1 MTDAPMAVPAV
12 SLPSRSRLR
21 LLAAAAGRMPNA
33 EMAVGVA
40 IILVWA
46 ALIAAAPVI
55 AKFDPLRQQIALRL
69 QPPSAVHLFGTDQ
82 LGRDVFAR
90 VLYGGRE
97 SLPAAVAV
105 VAVGF
110 LVGVSLGSVAGY
122 CRGIVDDVVMRFT
135 DMVLG
140 FPLIVLAMAVAAA
153 LGASLAHG
161 IVALA
166 AVWWPPYVRVCRALV
181 LDLSNKEY
189 VVASRAAGRR
199 PAGILFRVILPNA
212 LPALLVMAAI
222 DIGRAILSFS
232 ILGFLGL
239 GAQPPQPEWGAMV
252 ATGATVMDD
261 WWVATCPAMPV
272 LTLAFAFNLIGDS
285 IRDAL
290 DPWVG
295 GRRQ

>member
-1 MTDAPMAVPAV
+1 MSIAPAANSGRADKPA
-12 SLPSRSRLR
+12 RFR
-21 LLAAAAGRMPNA
+21 LLAGTLQYARNGELAL
-33 EMAVGVA
+33 GVA
-40 IILVWA
+40 IIVIWA
-46 ALIAAAPVI
+46 ALIAAAPLI
-55 AKFDPLRQQIALRL
+55 ARYDPINQRIEERL
-69 QPPSAVHLFGTDQ
+69 QPPSAAHVFGTDQ
-82 LGRDVFAR
+82 LGRDVFSR
-90 VLYGGRE
+90 VLYGGSQ
-97 SLPAAVAV
+97 SLPAAVTV
-105 VAVGF
+105 VALGF
-110 LVGVSLGSVAGY
+110 LIGTALGAIAGY
-122 CRGIVDDVVMRFT
+122 RGGLLDDIVMRFT

-153 LGASLAHG
+153 LGASLGHG
-161 IVALA
+161 ILALA

-181 LDLSNKEY
+181 LELSNKEY
-189 VVASRAAGRR
+189 VMASRAAGRR
-199 PAGILFRVILPNA
+199 PVGILTRVILPNA

-239 GAQPPQPEWGAMV
+239 GAQPPEPEWGAMV
-252 ATGATVMDD
+252 STGAAVMDD
-261 WWVATCPAMPV
+261 WWVATFPALPI

>member
-1 MTDAPMAVPAV
+1 MNVAPVTTSTLVAH
-12 SLPSRSRLR
+12 RSPRRLF
-21 LLAAAAGRMPNA
+21 AGATEYVQNT
-33 EMAVGVA
+33 EFLVGVGF
-40 IILVWA
+40 IVIWA
-46 ALIAAAPVI
+46 ALIAAAPLV
-55 AKFDPLRQQIALRL
+55 AKFGPLKQQIELRL
-69 QPPSAVHLFGTDQ
+69 QPPSTAHWFGTDQ
-82 LGRDVFAR
+82 LGRDVFSR
-90 VLYGGRE
+90 VLHGGRE
-97 SLPAAVAV
+97 SLPAAVTV
-105 VAVGF
+105 VALGF
-110 LVGVSLGSVAGY
+110 VIGITFGAIAGY
-122 CRGIVDDVVMRFT
+122 RRGLVDDIVMRFT

-166 AVWWPPYVRVCRALV
+166 AVWWPPYVRVSRALV
-181 LDLSNKEY
+181 LDISTKEY

-199 PAGILFRVILPNA
+199 PASILLRVILPNA

-252 ATGATVMDD
+252 STGAAVMDD
-261 WWVATCPAMPV
+261 WWVAAFPALPI

>member
-1 MTDAPMAVPAV
+1 MSVAPTVNPARTV
-12 SLPSRSRLR
+12 KRPRSRL
-21 LLAAAAGRMPNA
+21 LAGVLNYARNG
-33 EMAVGVA
+33 EFTVGVV
-40 IILVWA
+40 IIAAWA
-46 ALIAAAPVI
+46 VLIALAPVI
-55 AKFDPLRQQIALRL
+55 APYDPLEQKIEDRL
-69 QPPSAVHLFGTDQ
+69 QPPSAAHWFGTDQ
-82 LGRDVFAR
+82 LGRDVLGR

-97 SLPAAVAV
+97 SLPAAVTV
-105 VAVGF
+105 VALGF
-110 LVGVSLGSVAGY
+110 LIGVAIGAIAGY
-122 CRGIVDDVVMRFT
+122 RRGLLDDIVMRFT

-153 LGASLAHG
+153 LGASLEHG
-161 IVALA
+161 ILALA

-181 LDLSNKEY
+181 LEISHKEY
-189 VVASRAAGRR
+189 VLASRAAGRR
-199 PAGILFRVILPNA
+199 PAGILARVILPNA

-239 GAQPPQPEWGAMV
+239 GAQPPEPEWGAMV
-252 ATGATVMDD
+252 STGAAVMDD
-261 WWVATCPAMPV
+261 WWVATFPALPI

>member
-1 MTDAPMAVPAV
+1 MTEAPTVTSA
-12 SLPSRSRLR
+12 LPQRSRLR
-21 LLAAAAGRMPNA
+21 VLTGAADWLSNA
-33 EMAVGVA
+33 EMTMGVL
-40 IILVWA
+40 IILVWSI
-46 ALIAAAPVI
+46 LIAAAPLLVH
-55 AKFDPLRQQIALRL
+55 FDPIQQHISVRL
-69 QPPSAVHLFGTDQ
+69 QPPSVVHLFGTDQ
-82 LGRDVFAR
+82 LGRDVFSR

-97 SLPAAVAV
+97 SLPEAVAV

-110 LVGVSLGSVAGY
+110 LVGVSLGAVAGY

-135 DMVLG
+135 DMMLG
-140 FPLIVLAMAVAAA
+140 FPLIILAMAVAAA

-161 IVALA
+161 IIALA
-166 AVWWPPYVRVCRALV
+166 AVWWPHYVRVCRALV

-199 PAGILFRVILPNA
+199 PAGILLRVILPNA
-212 LPALLVMAAI
+212 LQALLVMAAI
-222 DIGRAILSFS
+222 DVGRAILSFA

-252 ATGATVMDD
+252 STGATVMDD
-261 WWVATCPAMPV
+261 WWVATFPAMPV

-285 IRDAL
+285 IRDVL

>member
-1 MTDAPMAVPAV
+1 M
-12 SLPSRSRLR
+12 SRLAAVARR
-21 LLAAAAGRMPNA
+21 LPNA
-33 EMAVGVA
+33 ELLVGLA
-40 IILVWA
+40 IIVTWTI
-46 ALIAAAPVI
+46 LIAAAPVI
-55 AKFDPLRQQIALRL
+55 TKFNPLAQQIALRL
-69 QPPSAVHLFGTDQ
+69 QPPSAVHWFGTDQ

-97 SLPAAVAV
+97 SLPGAICV
-105 VAVGF
+105 VALGF
-110 LVGVSLGSVAGY
+110 LVGVSLGAVAGY
-122 CRGIVDDVVMRFT
+122 CRGIVDDVVMRLT
-135 DMVLG
+135 DMVLA
-140 FPLIVLAMAVAAA
+140 FPLIVLAMAVAAV
-153 LGASLAHG
+153 LGASLMHG
-161 IVALA
+161 IIALA

-189 VVASRAAGRR
+189 VVASRAAGRGS
-199 PAGILFRVILPNA
+199 ASILLRVILPNA
-212 LPALLVMAAI
+212 VPALLVMAAI

-252 ATGATVMDD
+252 STGAAVMDD
-261 WWVATCPAMPV
+261 WWVATFPAIPI

>member
-1 MTDAPMAVPAV
+1 VIDTPLTAEVRPVDRPH
-12 SLPSRSRLR
+12 RQ
-21 LLAAAAGRMPNA
+21 LLAATVHRLPNA
-33 EMAVGVA
+33 EFAIGLA
-40 IILVWA
+40 IIVIWA
-46 ALIAAAPVI
+46 VLIAAAPFI
-55 AKFDPLRQQIALRL
+55 ARHDPLGQEIEARL
-69 QPPSAVHLFGTDQ
+69 QPPSAAHWFGTDQ
-82 LGRDVFAR
+82 LGRDVFSR

-97 SLPAAVAV
+97 SLPAAIAV
-105 VAVGF
+105 VTVGF
-110 LVGVSLGSVAGY
+110 VIGVSLGAVAGY
-122 CRGIVDDVVMRFT
+122 SRGLVDEIAMRFT

-181 LDLSNKEY
+181 LELNNKEY

-199 PAGILFRVILPNA
+199 PASILVRVILPNA

-252 ATGATVMDD
+252 STGAAVMDD
-261 WWVATCPAMPV
+261 WWVAAFPAMPI
-272 LTLAFAFNLIGDS
+272 LALAFAFNLIGDS

-295 GRRQ
+295 GRRG

>member
-1 MTDAPMAVPAV
+1 MTDAPIAV
-12 SLPSRSRLR
+12 SIHPAGQSRLR
-21 LLAAAAGRMPNA
+21 RLAAAAGKLPNF
-33 EMAVGVA
+33 ESLTGIA
-40 IILVWA
+40 IILVWTI
-46 ALIAAAPVI
+46 LIAAAPL
-55 AKFDPLRQQIALRL
+55 AARYDPLAQQIASRL
-69 QPPSAVHLFGTDQ
+69 QPPSATHLFGTDQ
-82 LGRDVFAR
+82 LGRDMFAR

-97 SLPAAVAV
+97 SLPGAIAV
-105 VAVGF
+105 VALGF
-110 LVGVSLGSVAGY
+110 LVGVGLGAVAGY
-122 CRGIVDDVVMRFT
+122 RRGFVDDFIMRLT

-153 LGASLAHG
+153 LGASLSHG
-161 IVALA
+161 IIALA
-166 AVWWPPYVRVCRALV
+166 AVWWPPYVRVCRGLV

-199 PAGILFRVILPNA
+199 PLGILTQVILPNA

-239 GAQPPQPEWGAMV
+239 GAQAPQPEWGAMV
-252 ATGATVMDD
+252 STGAAVMDD
-261 WWVATCPAMPV
+261 WWVAAFPAMPI

-285 IRDAL
+285 IRDAM
-290 DPWVG
+290 DPWVE

>member
-1 MTDAPMAVPAV
+1 VTESVAAAPVAGRSP
-12 SLPSRSRLR
+12 LSRLAAVARR
-21 LLAAAAGRMPNA
+21 LPNA
-33 EMAVGVA
+33 ELLVGLA
-40 IILVWA
+40 IIVTWTI
-46 ALIAAAPVI
+46 LIAAAPVI
-55 AKFDPLRQQIALRL
+55 TKFNPLAQQIALRL
-69 QPPSAVHLFGTDQ
+69 QPPSAVHWFGTDQ

-97 SLPAAVAV
+97 SLPGAICV
-105 VAVGF
+105 VALGF
-110 LVGVSLGSVAGY
+110 LVGVSLGAVAGY
-122 CRGIVDDVVMRFT
+122 CRGIVDDVVMRLT
-135 DMVLG
+135 DMVLA
-140 FPLIVLAMAVAAA
+140 FPLIVLAMAVAAV
-153 LGASLAHG
+153 LGASLMHG
-161 IVALA
+161 IIALA

-189 VVASRAAGRR
+189 VVASRAAGRGS
-199 PAGILFRVILPNA
+199 ASILLRVILPNA
-212 LPALLVMAAI
+212 VPALLVMAAI

-252 ATGATVMDD
+252 STGAAVMDD
-261 WWVATCPAMPV
+261 WWVATFPAIPI

>member
-1 MTDAPMAVPAV
+1 MTESVAAAPVAGRSP
-12 SLPSRSRLR
+12 LSRLAAVARR
-21 LLAAAAGRMPNA
+21 LPNA
-33 EMAVGVA
+33 ELLVGLA
-40 IILVWA
+40 IIVTWTI
-46 ALIAAAPVI
+46 LIAAAPVI
-55 AKFDPLRQQIALRL
+55 TKFNPLAQQIALRL
-69 QPPSAVHLFGTDQ
+69 QPPSAVHWFGTDQ

-97 SLPAAVAV
+97 SLPGAICV
-105 VAVGF
+105 VALGF
-110 LVGVSLGSVAGY
+110 LVGVSLGAVAGY
-122 CRGIVDDVVMRFT
+122 CRGIVDDVVMRLT
-135 DMVLG
+135 DMVLA
-140 FPLIVLAMAVAAA
+140 FPLIVLAMAVAAV
-153 LGASLAHG
+153 LGASLMHG
-161 IVALA
+161 IIALA

-189 VVASRAAGRR
+189 VVASRAAGRGS
-199 PAGILFRVILPNA
+199 ASILLRVILPNA
-212 LPALLVMAAI
+212 VPALLVMAAI

-252 ATGATVMDD
+252 STGAAVMDD
-261 WWVATCPAMPV
+261 WWVATFPAIPI

>member
-1 MTDAPMAVPAV
+1 MSGAAVAARAARSLAGRVAALARLVPNIEFVVGAVIIAVWAVLIACAP
-12 SLPSRSRLR
+12 
-21 LLAAAAGRMPNA
+21 LLAGS
-33 EMAVGVA
+33 
-40 IILVWA
+40 
-46 ALIAAAPVI
+46 
-55 AKFDPLRQQIALRL
+55 DPLRQQIRLRL
-69 QPPSAVHLFGTDQ
+69 RPPSAEHWFGTDQ
-82 LGRDVFAR
+82 LGRDLFSR

-97 SLPAAVAV
+97 SLPAAVIV
-105 VAVGF
+105 VAAGF
-110 LVGVSLGSVAGY
+110 LIGVGLGALAGY
-122 CRGIVDDVVMRFT
+122 RRGVVDDVVMRLT

-153 LGASLAHG
+153 LGASLGHG

-166 AVWWPPYVRVCRALV
+166 AVWWPSYVRVCRAFV
-181 LDLSNKEY
+181 LDLNNKEY
-189 VVASRAAGRR
+189 VVAARAAGRR

-252 ATGATVMDD
+252 STGAAVMDD
-261 WWVATCPAMPV
+261 WWVAAFPALPI
-272 LTLAFAFNLIGDS
+272 LALAFAFNLIGDS
-285 IRDAL
+285 IRDAM

-295 GRRQ
+295 GRR

>member
-1 MTDAPMAVPAV
+1 MTGAPTVARVPLAVP
-12 SLPSRSRLR
+12 SRAHR
-21 LLAAAAGRMPNA
+21 LAAAVTRLPSA
-33 EMAVGVA
+33 EALVGVG
-40 IILVWA
+40 IIMTWII
-46 ALIAAAPVI
+46 LIAAAPLI
-55 AKFDPLRQQIALRL
+55 TTFDPLGQHIAARL
-69 QPPSAVHLFGTDQ
+69 QPPSTIHPFGTDQ

-90 VLYGGRE
+90 VLYGGRQ
-97 SLPAAVAV
+97 SVPGALAV
-105 VAVGF
+105 VALGFSIGVG
-110 LVGVSLGSVAGY
+110 LGALAGY
-122 CRGIVDDVVMRFT
+122 CRGVIDDVVMRFT
-135 DMVLG
+135 DMVMG

-166 AVWWPPYVRVCRALV
+166 AVWWPSYVRVCRAMV
-181 LDLSNKEY
+181 LDLNNKEY

-199 PAGILFRVILPNA
+199 PVGILVRVILPNA
-212 LPALLVMAAI
+212 LPALFVMAAI

-252 ATGATVMDD
+252 STGAAVMDD
-261 WWVATCPAMPV
+261 WWVATFPAMPV

-290 DPWVG
+290 DPWVR

>member
-1 MTDAPMAVPAV
+1 MTEIATAARGSLAKRLGIGWFAAVAKAP
-12 SLPSRSRLR
+12 
-21 LLAAAAGRMPNA
+21 PNA
-33 EMAVGVA
+33 EFLLGVA
-40 IILVWA
+40 IIAIWA
-46 ALIAAAPVI
+46 ALIAAAPLI
-55 AKFDPLRQQIALRL
+55 TRFDPLEQQITVRL
-69 QPPSAVHLFGTDQ
+69 QPPSAVHFFGTDQ
-82 LGRDVFAR
+82 LGRDVFSR
-90 VLYGGRE
+90 VLHGGRE

-105 VAVGF
+105 VALGF
-110 LVGVSLGSVAGY
+110 LIGVGLGAIAGY
-122 CRGIVDDVVMRFT
+122 RRGIIDDIVMRFT
-135 DMVLG
+135 DIVLG

-161 IVALA
+161 ILALA

-181 LDLSNKEY
+181 LELNNKEY

-199 PAGILFRVILPNA
+199 PAGILIRVILPNA

-222 DIGRAILSFS
+222 DVGRAILSFS

-252 ATGATVMDD
+252 STGATVMDD
-261 WWVATCPAMPV
+261 WWVATFPAMPI

-295 GRRQ
+295 GRKQ

>member
-1 MTDAPMAVPAV
+1 MTEAVTAAAGPVAG
-12 SLPSRSRLR
+12 RSPLR
-21 LLAAAAGRMPNA
+21 RLAAAAQRLPSA
-33 EMAVGVA
+33 ELLVGLA
-40 IILVWA
+40 IIIVWIV
-46 ALIAAAPVI
+46 LIGAAPLI
-55 AKFDPLRQQIALRL
+55 AKFNPLAQQIALRL
-69 QPPSAVHLFGTDQ
+69 QPPSATHWFGTDQ

-97 SLPAAVAV
+97 SLPGAICV
-105 VAVGF
+105 VALGF
-110 LVGVSLGSVAGY
+110 VTGVSLGAIAGY
-122 CRGIVDDVVMRFT
+122 RRGIVDDVVMRLT
-135 DMVLG
+135 DMVLA
-140 FPLIVLAMAVAAA
+140 FPLIVLAMAIAAV
-153 LGASLAHG
+153 LGASLTHG
-161 IVALA
+161 ILALA
-166 AVWWPPYVRVCRALV
+166 VVWWPPYVRVCRALV

-189 VVASRAAGRR
+189 VVASHAAGRGS
-199 PAGILFRVILPNA
+199 AGVLLRVILPNA

-252 ATGATVMDD
+252 STGAAVMDN
-261 WWVATCPAMPV
+261 WWVATFPAIPI

>member
-1 MTDAPMAVPAV
+1 MSDTSASA
-12 SLPSRSRLR
+12 RT
-21 LLAAAAGRMPNA
+21 LLAAPSRLGRLAATVKLLPNA
-33 EMAVGVA
+33 EALVGIVVIASWA
-40 IILVWA
+40 I
-46 ALIAAAPVI
+46 LIAAAPLFT
-55 AKFDPLRQQIALRL
+55 KFDPLAQQIASRLR
-69 QPPSAVHLFGTDQ
+69 PPSAVHLFGTDQ

-97 SLPAAVAV
+97 SLPGAVAV
-105 VAVGF
+105 VALGF
-110 LVGVSLGSVAGY
+110 LVGVSLGALAGY

-135 DMVLG
+135 DTVLG

-161 IVALA
+161 IIALA
-166 AVWWPPYVRVCRALV
+166 AVWWPSYVRVCRALV
-181 LDLSNKEY
+181 LELNNKEY

-199 PAGILFRVILPNA
+199 PAGILIRVILPNA

-252 ATGATVMDD
+252 QTGAAVMDD
-261 WWVATCPAMPV
+261 WWVAAFPALPV

-285 IRDAL
+285 IRDAM

>member
-1 MTDAPMAVPAV
+1 MSIAPAANSGRVV
-12 SLPSRSRLR
+12 RPSWFR
-21 LLAAAAGRMPNA
+21 LLAGTLQYARNG
-33 EMAVGVA
+33 ELTLGVA
-40 IILVWA
+40 IIVIWA
-46 ALIAAAPVI
+46 ALIAAAPLI
-55 AKFDPLRQQIALRL
+55 AKYDPLNQKIEERL
-69 QPPSAVHLFGTDQ
+69 QPPSEVHLLGTDQ
-82 LGRDVFAR
+82 LGRDVFSR

-97 SLPAAVAV
+97 SLPAAVTV
-105 VAVGF
+105 VALGF
-110 LVGVSLGSVAGY
+110 LIGTALGAIAGY
-122 CRGIVDDVVMRFT
+122 RGGLLDDIVMRFT

-153 LGASLAHG
+153 LGASLGHG
-161 IVALA
+161 ILALA

-181 LDLSNKEY
+181 LELSHKEY
-189 VVASRAAGRR
+189 VMASRAAGRR
-199 PAGILFRVILPNA
+199 PVGILTRVILPNA

-239 GAQPPQPEWGAMV
+239 GAQPPEPEWGAMV
-252 ATGATVMDD
+252 STGAAVMDD
-261 WWVATCPAMPV
+261 WWVATFPALPI

>member
-1 MTDAPMAVPAV
+1 MSVAPATA
-12 SLPSRSRLR
+12 SKTTTRRSPLR
-21 LLAAAAGRMPNA
+21 MLTATKKYVQSVELLI
-33 EMAVGVA
+33 GVA
-40 IILVWA
+40 IIAVWA
-46 ALIAAAPVI
+46 VLIGAAPLIA
-55 AKFDPLRQQIALRL
+55 KYEPLNQQIELRL
-69 QPPSAVHLFGTDQ
+69 QPPSVLHLFGTDQ
-82 LGRDVFAR
+82 LGRDVFSR

-97 SLPAAVAV
+97 SLPSAVVV

-110 LVGVSLGSVAGY
+110 LIGTTFGAIAGY
-122 CRGIVDDVVMRFT
+122 RRGLLDDVIMRFT

-161 IVALA
+161 VVALA
-166 AVWWPPYVRVCRALV
+166 AVWWPPYVRVSRALV

-199 PAGILFRVILPNA
+199 SASILVHVILPNA
-212 LPALLVMAAI
+212 LPALFVMAAI

-252 ATGATVMDD
+252 STGAAVMDD
-261 WWVATCPAMPV
+261 WWVAAFPALPI

-295 GRRQ
+295 GRKQ

>member
-1 MTDAPMAVPAV
+1 MTGAPIAV
-12 SLPSRSRLR
+12 SAVRPGRSRLR
-21 LLAAAAGRMPNA
+21 LLAAVVGRTSNA
-33 EMAVGVA
+33 EMTVGVA

-46 ALIAAAPVI
+46 VLIAAAPLI
-55 AKFDPLRQQIALRL
+55 ANFDPIQQHVAIRL
-69 QPPSAVHLFGTDQ
+69 QPPSAAHLFGTDQ
-82 LGRDVFAR
+82 LGRDLFAR

-97 SLPAAVAV
+97 SLPAAIAV
-105 VAVGF
+105 VALGF
-110 LVGVSLGSVAGY
+110 VIGVSLGAVAGY

-135 DMVLG
+135 DMMLG
-140 FPLIVLAMAVAAA
+140 FPLIILAMAVAAA
-153 LGASLAHG
+153 LGASLMHG
-161 IVALA
+161 IIALA

-181 LDLSNKEY
+181 LDLSSKDY

-199 PAGILFRVILPNA
+199 PAGILLRVILPNA
-212 LPALLVMAAI
+212 LQALLVMAAI
-222 DIGRAILSFS
+222 DVGRAILSFA

-239 GAQPPQPEWGAMV
+239 GAQPPEPEWGAMV
-252 ATGATVMDD
+252 STGATVMDE
-261 WWVATCPAMPV
+261 WWVATFPALPV

>member
-1 MTDAPMAVPAV
+1 MTEAVTAAAGPVAG
-12 SLPSRSRLR
+12 RSPLR
-21 LLAAAAGRMPNA
+21 RLAAAAQRLPSA
-33 EMAVGVA
+33 ELLVGLA
-40 IILVWA
+40 IIIVWIV
-46 ALIAAAPVI
+46 LIGAAPLI
-55 AKFDPLRQQIALRL
+55 AKFNPLAQQIALRL
-69 QPPSAVHLFGTDQ
+69 QPPSATHWFGTDQ

-97 SLPAAVAV
+97 SLPGAICV
-105 VAVGF
+105 VALGF
-110 LVGVSLGSVAGY
+110 VTGVSLGAIAGY
-122 CRGIVDDVVMRFT
+122 RRGIVDDVVMRLT
-135 DMVLG
+135 DMVLA
-140 FPLIVLAMAVAAA
+140 FPLIVLAMAIAAV
-153 LGASLAHG
+153 LGASLTHG
-161 IVALA
+161 ILALA
-166 AVWWPPYVRVCRALV
+166 VVWWPPYVRVCRALV

-189 VVASRAAGRR
+189 VVASRAAGRGS
-199 PAGILFRVILPNA
+199 AGVLLRVILPNA

-252 ATGATVMDD
+252 STGAAVMDD
-261 WWVATCPAMPV
+261 WWVATFPAIPI

>member
-1 MTDAPMAVPAV
+1 MTDASTTAVGAPLAA
-12 SLPSRSRLR
+12 PSRLR
-21 LLAAAAGRMPNA
+21 RFAAGVGQLHNA
-33 EMAVGVA
+33 ELLVGLA
-40 IILVWA
+40 IIATWTILV
-46 ALIAAAPVI
+46 AAAPLLTKV
-55 AKFDPLRQQIALRL
+55 DPLAQQITLRL
-69 QPPSAVHLFGTDQ
+69 QPPSPVHWFGTDQ

-90 VLYGGRE
+90 VLYGGRQ
-97 SLPAAVAV
+97 SLPAAVIV
-105 VAVGF
+105 VALGF
-110 LVGVSLGSVAGY
+110 LIGSSLGAIAGY
-122 CRGIVDDVVMRFT
+122 CGGLVDDVVMRFT

-153 LGASLAHG
+153 LGASLWHG
-161 IVALA
+161 IIALA
-166 AVWWPPYVRVCRALV
+166 AVWWPAYVRVCRALV
-181 LDLSNKEY
+181 LELNNKEY

-199 PAGILFRVILPNA
+199 PAGILTRVILPNA

-222 DIGRAILSFS
+222 DVGRAILVFS

-252 ATGATVMDD
+252 STGAAVMDD
-261 WWVATCPAMPV
+261 WWVAAFPALPI
-272 LTLAFAFNLIGDS
+272 LTLAFASNLIGDS